1 MLDCLPILYRKPRQL
16 DPPHEVLV
24 EPVEPVKP
32 VDPVKPVKPVKSQA
46 SCSIKPSSSRS
57 SVTVNRASRRKVF
70 HRSKRP
76 MRVRK
81 VPSLRDQ
88 TWAETKKNYK
98 TLMSL
103 IGTAG
108 IKEGQSDIQQSRSH
122 SEVISHRVIGS
133 TGQGDILPS
142 SAHTATAVHA
152 SRGNI
157 GPSKNP
163 FSYAIQAADQ
173 LLADLSDMNL
183 IPVRSSRV
191 SSTSTATTVT
201 TSRSNISPPQNPF
214 SYAIQAVDQLL
225 ADLDSM

>member
-1 MLDCLPILYRKPRQL
+1 
-16 DPPHEVLV
+16 
-24 EPVEPVKP
+24 
-32 VDPVKPVKPVKSQA
+32 
-46 SCSIKPSSSRS
+46 
-57 SVTVNRASRRKVF
+57 
-70 HRSKRP
+70 
-76 MRVRK
+76 MRVRRF
-81 VPSLRDQ
+81 PSLLDQ
-88 TWAETKKNYK
+88 TLAETKKNYK

-108 IKEGQSDIQQSRSH
+108 TKEGQSDIHQPRGY
-122 SEVISHRVIGS
+122 SEVISHQVIVSAGR
-133 TGQGDILPS
+133 GDIRPS
-142 SAHTATAVHA
+142 STHTATAVNT

-157 GPSKNP
+157 SPPKNP

-173 LLADLSDMNL
+173 LLADLSDMDL
-183 IPVRSSRV
+183 TKVRSSRV

>member
-1 MLDCLPILYRKPRQL
+1 
-16 DPPHEVLV
+16 
-24 EPVEPVKP
+24 
-32 VDPVKPVKPVKSQA
+32 
-46 SCSIKPSSSRS
+46 
-57 SVTVNRASRRKVF
+57 
-70 HRSKRP
+70 
-76 MRVRK
+76 
-81 VPSLRDQ
+81 
-88 TWAETKKNYK
+88 
-98 TLMSL
+98 MSL
-103 IGTAG
+103 IGTNG

-152 SRGNI
+152 SQGNI

-183 IPVRSSRV
+183 IPVCSSRV